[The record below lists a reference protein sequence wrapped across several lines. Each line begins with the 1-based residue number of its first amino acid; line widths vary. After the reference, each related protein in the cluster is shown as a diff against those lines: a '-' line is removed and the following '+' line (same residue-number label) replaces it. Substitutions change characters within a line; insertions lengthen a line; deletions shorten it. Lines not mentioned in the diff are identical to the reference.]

1 MPDDNT
7 SVSELGQA
15 IQEVSERASLLVRE
29 EIELAKAEMTEK
41 VTKLAKGAVVGIVG
55 GIFAVFALVYLGH
68 SMAYGLFAAL
78 SDDANFIWVGYLI
91 VGGLLLLLGGLA
103 GFLAARFMK
112 GGSPPT
118 PEMAIEEGKL
128 IKETLTSP
136 RPAQPHDAAITPAG
150 TRQPE
155 ARR

>member
-1 MPDDNT
+1 MADDQN

-29 EIELAKAEMTEK
+29 EIELAKAEMTDK
-41 VTKLAKGAVVGIVG
+41 VTKLVKGAVVGIVG
-55 GIFAVFALVYLGH
+55 GIFAVFALIYLLH
-68 SMAYGLFAAL
+68 SLAFGVWAGI
-78 SDDANFIWVGYLI
+78 SDDANYIWVGYLV

-103 GFLAARFMK
+103 AGLAIRFMK
-112 GGSPPT
+112 SGAPPT

-128 IKETLTSP
+128 IKETLTSG
-136 RPAQPHDAAITPAG
+136 RPAQPHDSAITPAG

-155 ARR
+155 RQR